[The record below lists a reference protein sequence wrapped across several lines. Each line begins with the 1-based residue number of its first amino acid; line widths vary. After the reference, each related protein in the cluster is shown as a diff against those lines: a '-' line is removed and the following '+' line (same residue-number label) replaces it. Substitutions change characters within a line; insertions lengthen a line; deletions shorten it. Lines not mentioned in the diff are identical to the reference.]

1 MTTDAI
7 YTCFH
12 CSERSRE
19 FRLALERGTTLNLA
33 ITKGAVKFSQ
43 PLHQLPSL
51 LAAHQKPLIVDVQR
65 VHPVFDAF
73 SKIPFG
79 FNAGAIIGIDGLVLL
94 AERVGFLLPGIGAG
108 GFKNV
113 VLNRNSVARDGL
125 PSLKMAVH
133 TPLAKESP
141 GVAVAVD
148 QKGDVFG
155 VV

>member
-19 FRLALERGTTLNLA
+19 FRLARERGTTLNLA
-33 ITKGAVKFSQ
+33 ITKGAVKFFQ
-43 PLHQLPSL
+43 PLHQLLPL
-51 LAAHQKPLIVDVQR
+51 LTPNQKPLIIDPQR
-65 VHPVFDAF
+65 VHPSFNAF
-73 SKIPFG
+73 SEIPFG
-79 FNAGAIIGIDGLVLL
+79 FNAGAIIDVDGLVFL

-108 GFKNV
+108 DFKNV